1 MKPILTV
8 FADSPDGGQ
17 GVARDMR
24 VRWAL
29 EEVGQDYDVRTVPF
43 AKLKESEHRARH
55 PFGKIPTYEEGELTL
70 FESGAIALHL
80 AESRPGLLPGDAEA
94 RERAIVWL
102 FAALNTVEPP
112 IIEREGYL
120 IMEKDKPY
128 FRDRLTLLDDRVRER
143 LAEVSAFLGE
153 RDWLEGEFTVGDL
166 MMIEVLI
173 RLKDPTLP
181 GTSLLEEFP
190 TLARYVE
197 RGEAR
202 PAFKRA
208 FDGQRQ
214 VFLESQ
220 EA

>member
-1 MKPILTV
+1 MKPTITV

-17 GVARDMR
+17 GLARDMR

-29 EEVGQDYDVRTVPF
+29 EEIGQDYEVRKVPF
-43 AKLKESEHRARH
+43 AKLKEAEHRARH
-55 PFGKIPTYEEGELTL
+55 PFGKIPVYEDGGLTL

-80 AESRPGLLPGDAEA
+80 AESHAGLLPSDAVG
-94 RERAIVWL
+94 RSRAIVWL

-112 IIEREGYL
+112 VIDREGYL
-120 IMEKDKPY
+120 ILEKDKPY
-128 FRDRLTLLDDRVRER
+128 FHDRLPMLDDRVRER
-143 LAEVSAFLGE
+143 LAEVSAYLGE

-166 MMIEVLI
+166 MMIEVLL
-173 RLKDPTLP
+173 RLKDATLK
-181 GTSLLEEFP
+181 GGLLEEFSN
-190 TLARYVE
+190 LAAYVE

-208 FDGQRQ
+208 FEGQRQ
-214 VFLESQ
+214 VYLESQ